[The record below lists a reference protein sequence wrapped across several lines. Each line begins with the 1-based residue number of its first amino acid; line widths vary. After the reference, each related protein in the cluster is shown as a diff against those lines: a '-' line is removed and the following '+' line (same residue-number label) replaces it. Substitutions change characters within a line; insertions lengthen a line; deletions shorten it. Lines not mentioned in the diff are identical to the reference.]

1 MEKYSDPNGH
11 LRDILQLYFKQT
23 KENYDSEEFIENI
36 TEKEINTDD
45 IFLPVKHIRN
55 VFNIQNAKHLYIMVA
70 LSVLG
75 QPLSDSEVP
84 DNIEKVLL
92 RRNLREIMD
101 GEKLKSR
108 VSDFILDP
116 YTPISLHYLKY
127 ANNTQDSVCIEHIS
141 VELSNLV
148 QDFIKKPELGIIWV
162 TGRRGSGR
170 KTHISYA
177 MGNISVMFADIGCIA
192 GHSDFYSNLEEI
204 FFEKKLLSTVPCFYN
219 IPETEA
225 NAFLNRVKNLH
236 GLVFIVADYSPKE
249 TDIIKIAE
257 IVMPEPDKEYSLR
270 LWSNFIIKYDF
281 IEPPDTEFLSENF
294 KLTPLKIKQYL
305 EKARAMSVA
314 NGENFINPST
324 LIDLCK
330 KNRLKQ
336 LPILGKPNNICVK
349 WADLILPQA
358 VKEQLEQITNRITN
372 RERVFK
378 EWGFD
383 LILPYGQG
391 TTVLLEGNPG
401 TGKTM
406 AAYALAERIGLPMY
420 KIDLSAIVSKYIGET
435 EKNLQALFDEAA
447 KADCILFFDEAEAL
461 FGKRT
466 DVKDSKDKYANLE
479 ISFLL
484 QRLEEHKGLTILATN
499 LTKNFDDA
507 FKRRFHFVIQFPLP
521 KQEERELIWRTALP
535 QSAPVSD
542 DINYNFL
549 AARYEISG
557 SKIKNAALSTAFNA
571 AAKGTDVTMEGI
583 IEVLNKEITNV

>member
-1 MEKYSDPNGH
+1 MEKYNDPSQHLSDV
-11 LRDILQLYFKQT
+11 LQLYFKQA
-23 KENYDSEEFIENI
+23 KENYGAEEFIESI
-36 TEKEINTDD
+36 TEKELNTDE
-45 IFLPVKHIRN
+45 IFLPIKHLRN
-55 VFNIQNAKHLYIMVA
+55 VFNIQNAKYLYTMAA

-84 DNIEKVLL
+84 DSIEKALL

-101 GEKLKSR
+101 GEKLKPR

-116 YTPISLHYLKY
+116 YTPINRHYLKY
-127 ANNTQDSVCIEHIS
+127 GASNVQNTVFIEHIS
-141 VELSNLV
+141 AQLSNLI
-148 QDFIKKPELGIIWV
+148 QDFIGKPDLGIIWV
-162 TGRRGSGR
+162 TGKRGSGR

-177 MGNISVMFADIGCIA
+177 MGDISVMFSDIGCIE
-192 GHSDFYSNLEEI
+192 GHSDFYMNLEEI
-204 FFEKKLLSTVPCFYN
+204 FFEQKILGAVHCFYG
-219 IPETEA
+219 IPEAEIK
-225 NAFLNRVKNLH
+225 AFLNRIKSLQ
-236 GLVFIVADYSPKE
+236 GLVFIVADYPPRD
-249 TDIIKIAE
+249 TDIINIAE
-257 IVMPEPDKEYSLR
+257 VVMPKSDADYSRR
-270 LWSNFIIKYDF
+270 LWDSFIPEYNFN
-281 IEPPDTEFLSENF
+281 EPPDTEYLSEKF
-294 KLTPLKIKQYL
+294 KLTPLEIKQYL
-305 EKARAMSVA
+305 EKARTMTVA
-314 NGENFINPST
+314 KGESQIDPNE

-330 KNRLKQ
+330 KGRLKH
-336 LPILGKPNNICVK
+336 LPILGKPNNITVK
-349 WADLILPQA
+349 WADLILPQS
-358 VKEQLEQITNRITN
+358 VKDKLEQITHRITN
-372 RERVFK
+372 QERVFK

-383 LILPYGQG
+383 LVLPYGQG

-420 KIDLSAIVSKYIGET
+420 KINLSAVVSKYIGET
-435 EKNLQALFDEAA
+435 EKNLQALFDEAV

-499 LTKNFDDA
+499 LNKNFDDA
-507 FKRRFHFVIQFPLP
+507 FKRRFQFVIQIPLP
-521 KQEERELIWRTALP
+521 KPEERELIWRTALP

-549 AARYEISG
+549 AARYELSG
-557 SKIKNAALSTAFNA
+557 SKIKNIALSAAFDA

-583 IEVLNKEITNV
+583 IEVLSRETSI